1 MDEPQTPK
9 NNDTISIVGYSALFI
24 YSLIKILNYYGVQA
38 KTYAPYL
45 AFYIFLIFCK
55 LALLPTSYTDFD
67 MKQSIKPVAS
77 SE

>member
-1 MDEPQTPK
+1 MDEPQAPK
-9 NNDTISIVGYSALFI
+9 SNDTISIVGYSTLFI
-24 YSLIKILNYYGVQA
+24 YCLIKMLNYYGAQP

-55 LALLPTSYTDFD
+55 LALLPASYDDFD
-67 MKQSIKPVAS
+67 VNQSTPPTSS

>member
-9 NNDTISIVGYSALFI
+9 NNDTISIVGYSTLFI
-24 YSLIKILNYYGVQA
+24 YCLIKILNYYGVQA

-45 AFYIFLIFCK
+45 AFYIFLLFCK
-55 LALLPTSYTDFD
+55 LALLPTSYDDFD
-67 MKQSIKPVAS
+67 AKPSIKPVAP